1 MYYKFKLFIYESICG
16 FDIPLNVCDK
26 GLSIAHRGPIIIN
39 SNAKIGKNCRIHVGV
54 NIGTIP
60 GSLDSAPIIGDNTYI
75 GPGAKL
81 YGKIVI
87 PNGCVI
93 GANSV
98 VNKSFEEEN
107 VCIAGAP
114 AKIIKHIGRAQ
125 MERKNCQNN

>member
-1 MYYKFKLFIYESICG
+1 
-16 FDIPLNVCDK
+16 
-26 GLSIAHRGPIIIN
+26 
-39 SNAKIGKNCRIHVGV
+39 VGV

-60 GSLDSAPIIGDNTYI
+60 GSLDSAPIIGDNIYI

-81 YGKIVI
+81 YGKITI

-107 VCIAGAP
+107 VCIAGVP
-114 AKIIKHIGRAQ
+114 AKIIKHIGRAR
-125 MERKNCQNN
+125 MEQKNRQNK